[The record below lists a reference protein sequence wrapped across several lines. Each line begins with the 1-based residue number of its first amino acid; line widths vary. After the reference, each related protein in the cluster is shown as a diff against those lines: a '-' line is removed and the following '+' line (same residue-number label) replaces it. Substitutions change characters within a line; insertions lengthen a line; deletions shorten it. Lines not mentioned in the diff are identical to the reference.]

1 MENRNKITPVGLK
14 GKEINA
20 RMIEL
25 MGIKPI
31 NENHTKS
38 VVELT
43 KIGPDGNAYAIVREN
58 HEYYI
63 KTTNKKSNIIT
74 EDFNYIGGL
83 QNKKSEAYPSYAKA
97 IKHLNL
103 KFNSLAESFD
113 KGHNINVF
121 ENDNLLNENAFA
133 GGFAN
138 HPKSG
143 GFTGEGNLE
152 GNTPL
157 FEAEEE
163 NNPWAIC
170 TSSVGREDKD
180 KYEACVMSVK
190 KEKGIEESMTENEY
204 CGMNEAVELS
214 EAEKAIQEMMT
225 RMEDDDDYIYGKTD
239 DVYNY
244 DSEKD
249 PFEDY
254 DDDEIDSLVGINKEK
269 NIDEAFKT
277 QDELNQFAGHDDYQ
291 WYIVNPKGEI
301 VGGNEYLRDAF
312 DSFVEYS
319 TQGEE
324 ANYLYVNDSENED
337 AESLH
342 DMADNFLSS
351 YGYGEPGDDLDDYDQ
366 GELDE
371 FVSYFSTKIPFARF
385 DYGEGEELGDQF
397 INGFRI
403 VKKDDGMYESKK
415 EKLSDKEIAAK
426 EKPYNK
432 ITQADILNLKGVN
445 LDEMMARMEGEEE
458 PAKAKDMTD
467 EERKKKDD
475 DYYRSTGHA
484 TGDWGPPGDRD
495 YGMVKVDNDDD
506 DEEEEE
512 EEEKPTLG
520 HKIKSFLGF
529 KKSKINKE
537 DKALSAIEESIERL
551 DALLEG
557 ELKKKAQTLTK
568 KK

>member
-31 NENHTKS
+31 NENHAKS

-97 IKHLNL
+97 IKQLNL

-113 KGHNINVF
+113 RGHNINVF
-121 ENDNLLNENAFA
+121 ENDNLISENAFA

-138 HPKSG
+138 HPKGG

-170 TSSVGREDKD
+170 TASVGRENKD

-204 CGMNEAVELS
+204 CGMNEEVELS
-214 EAEKAIQEMMT
+214 EAEQAIEEMMA
-225 RMEDDDDYIYGKTD
+225 R
-239 DVYNY
+239 Y
-244 DSEKD
+244 DEEEKM
-249 PFEDY
+249 
-254 DDDEIDSLVGINKEK
+254 SARNKELAARK
-269 NIDEAFKT
+269 KPFDKITQADVLDARGVDLDEAFKT
-277 QDELNQFAGHDDYQ
+277 QDELNQFTGHEDYQ

-301 VGGNEYLRDAF
+301 VGGNEYLLDAF
-312 DSFVEYS
+312 DSFIEYS

-324 ANYLYVNDSENED
+324 ANHLFVEASEGGESLYGEGV
-337 AESLH
+337 ESLH
-342 DMADNFLSS
+342 EMAENFLSS

-371 FVSYFSTKIPFARF
+371 FISYISTKIPFARY

-415 EKLSDKEIAAK
+415 
-426 EKPYNK
+426 
-432 ITQADILNLKGVN
+432 V
-445 LDEMMARMEGEEE
+445 
-458 PAKAKDMTD
+458 
-467 EERKKKDD
+467 
-475 DYYRSTGHA
+475 
-484 TGDWGPPGDRD
+484 
-495 YGMVKVDNDDD
+495 
-506 DEEEEE
+506 
-512 EEEKPTLG
+512 
-520 HKIKSFLGF
+520 
-529 KKSKINKE
+529 
-537 DKALSAIEESIERL
+537 ESIEETIKRL
-551 DALLEG
+551 DSLLEG
-557 ELKKKAQTLTK
+557 ELKKKALK
-568 KK
+568 